1 MKHNYFYCPLIVGAL
16 FLASCNSNRN
26 DRSEVDDNAVSCDS
40 VEASLD
46 NWIEKRVSEDPELAE
61 LREAAVKLS
70 EYVRL
75 DGDCYVLEISEEEA
89 ARIGVSPESYRYQ
102 LNELQKTNDMIAAAK
117 SRGDSIELVD
127 IETFVKERNL
137 K

>member
-1 MKHNYFYCPLIVGAL
+1 MKHNHFYCSLIVGTL
-16 FLASCNSNRN
+16 FLASCNSRN
-26 DRSEVDDNAVSCDS
+26 DRSDVDDNAMSGDS
-40 VEASLD
+40 VEAALD

-102 LNELQKTNDMIAAAK
+102 LNELKKTNDMIAAAK

>member
-1 MKHNYFYCPLIVGAL
+1 MKHNYFYCSLIVGAL
-16 FLASCNSNRN
+16 FLASCNSSRN
-26 DRSEVDDNAVSCDS
+26 DRSEVDDNAVSGDS
-40 VEASLD
+40 VEAALD

-89 ARIGVSPESYRYQ
+89 A
-102 LNELQKTNDMIAAAK
+102 
-117 SRGDSIELVD
+117 
-127 IETFVKERNL
+127 
-137 K
+137 